1 MTTMFTHPQF
11 GNQALHA
18 RALRA
23 SLIRSAIL
31 GQRQRDAQ
39 RVGLAAAYEAAVAR
53 RAPQPMTGDARIA
66 RLPAAH
72 LPDAILRAGVIAAD
86 TPVRWVGG
94 SPQWGEGVLL
104 DPIPA
109 GTTVEVTSPPRGRD
123 PGSVTLVYPEGTF
136 GREGWHP
143 DDEEVVAAWQ
153 RATLIAP
160 SPEGA
165 NNEAVDALTDE
176 EHRVLDRLDAWLA
189 SEGVSRVFGDASA
202 CPAVAALT

>member
-11 GNQALHA
+11 GGQHLPA

-23 SLIRSAIL
+23 SLIRSVIVA
-31 GQRQRDAQ
+31 QRQRDAQ
-39 RVGLAAAYEAAVAR
+39 RVALAPAYEAAVAR
-53 RAPQPMTGDARIA
+53 RSPQPMIGDARRA

-72 LPDAILRAGVIAAD
+72 LPDAILRAGVIVAD

-94 SPQWGEGVLL
+94 EPQWGQGVLL
-104 DPIPA
+104 DPLPA

-123 PGSVTLVYPEGTF
+123 PGSVTLTYPEGTL
-136 GREGWHP
+136 GQVGWHP

-160 SPEGA
+160 SGEGA
-165 NNEAVDALTDE
+165 NGEAVDALTDD
-176 EHRVLDRLDAWLA
+176 EHRVLDRLDAWMA
-189 SEGVSRVFGDASA
+189 AEGRSRIFDDATG
-202 CPAVAALT
+202 CPALAEMT